1 MKNDKQP
8 LKQALKTYYENRPL
22 PDDRLLALQ
31 TMQSEATQKHARKA
45 ARTSRALWFS
55 SVAASILLI
64 TLTLAHL
71 QTPTIIN
78 AAYNDIA
85 HDAERYNGMQSS
97 VSQWLHENDIR
108 AVPQKYTVE
117 MSKLCQLDR
126 YQARHLRIAGA
137 EQGTL
142 HLFFQHGTRPFNWMK
157 DSGHDEQI
165 KWKIINV
172 RDDLTLIVMHTHDM
186 REEAIQNILD
196 NMLPELQA

>member
-8 LKQALKTYYENRPL
+8 LKLALKTYYENRPL
-22 PDDRLLALQ
+22 PDNRLQVLQ
-31 TMQSEATQKHARKA
+31 VMQSEAAQKHGGKA
-45 ARTSRALWFS
+45 AKTSRVMWFC
-55 SVAASILLI
+55 SVAASLLLI
-64 TLTLAHL
+64 IITLAHL
-71 QTPTIIN
+71 QTPAIIN

-85 HDAERYNGMQSS
+85 HDAETYNGMQSS

-108 AVPQKYTVE
+108 AVPQKYRVE
-117 MSKLCQLDR
+117 MSKLCQLDK

-142 HLFFQHGTRPFNWMK
+142 HLFFQHGARPFNWMN
-157 DSGHDEQI
+157 DNGHDEKI
-165 KWKIINV
+165 NWKIINV